1 MFVGLN
7 MKKNFYLL
15 ILSFFLFSCNEID
28 KNRFS
33 LVFDIKKVDS
43 ENNTSAI
50 KFVLS
55 NNSDNTIDSKNWSL
69 FWSQMYGDI
78 DNNSLPEGVTYESI
92 NGDYRRL
99 NFDGFQLKKNSSIEF
114 EFLMNGFWDRLVLG
128 PQGVFIRDDSRDITY
143 EVDTEIK
150 WKTAEGIEKLNLPNS
165 ITRYNDNKLTK
176 HLHGNMIGNIIP
188 TPKSIKKIR
197 GKFEVKDTFNIS
209 FNDNEF
215 ADVIDLFFNNL
226 TEYLDIKHNKNNGDH
241 DILLTKDESLKD
253 EEYKLDIIDEEIKIN
268 FADKSG
274 LSYALN
280 SLFQL
285 LVNAKLEGS
294 DFISNYQ
301 IHDIP
306 RFKYRGIHL
315 DISRNYYG
323 PKKIKQLL
331 DFMHYFKLNK
341 FHLNITD
348 DEGWRIEI
356 PGLPELTDIGSKRGY
371 TADERDHLNPA
382 YGSGSKTNMLYG
394 SGYLKRSEFIEIVK
408 YANERNIEIIPEIN
422 FPAHSRA
429 AVKAMESRYFKY
441 LELNDTLKAE
451 EYLLSD
457 LNDQSRYISAQ
468 GYNDNV
474 ISICKESSFKFFEK
488 VIDELYFMF
497 DDAGVKL
504 KNFHLGGD
512 ELPYG
517 AWIGSPICQEFV
529 NVNKTITFDNLVENA
544 FRRVIYLLNDRN
556 VDVSGWEDV
565 LLVHGKDGQNSIDIN
580 RNFDG
585 IKFTPYVWN
594 NYWGGGREDMV
605 YKFANLGYNV
615 IMSNSSAFYFDMT
628 DDLDP
633 ENYGLSWSGYV
644 NYKDA
649 WLTEPL
655 NVYAKT
661 YLESDFKKY
670 KNPNS
675 VTMDNKMKSNFLGVQ
690 GQLWT
695 ETVRNEEIF
704 DELMYPNLIVLAEKA
719 WSQQDQW
726 TKNLLSKNIDEIM
739 NKEWSYFVNTLGH
752 RILNHLSLL
761 YDGVDFDLPK
771 PGGFIKNDTLF
782 VNSVFPGMN
791 VRFSRDGSIPT
802 SEDELYLKEIKVL
815 PTESIVLRSFDQT
828 GRGGRHI
835 VVSK

>member
-1 MFVGLN
+1 

-33 LVFDIKKVDS
+33 LVFDIKKVDP
-43 ENNTSAI
+43 ENNKSVI
-50 KFVLS
+50 NFVLS
-55 NNSDNTIDSKNWSL
+55 NTSDNSIDSKKWSL

-114 EFLMNGFWDRLVLG
+114 EFLMNGFWDRLVLA

-143 EVDTEIK
+143 EVDTKIK

-165 ITRYNDNKLTK
+165 ISRYNDNKLTK

-215 ADVIDLFFNNL
+215 ADVIDLYFNNL

-241 DILLTKDESLKD
+241 DILLTKDESLND

-301 IHDIP
+301 IHDMP

-394 SGYLKRSEFIEIVK
+394 SGYLKRSEFIEIIK

-565 LLVHGKDGQNSIDIN
+565 LLVHGEDEQNSIDIN

-675 VTMDNKMKSNFLGVQ
+675 VTLDRKMKNNFLGIQ

-726 TKNLLSKNIDEIM
+726 TKNLSSQNIDEIM
-739 NKEWSYFVNTLGH
+739 TKEWSYFVNTLGH
-752 RILNHLSLL
+752 RILNHLSFL

-771 PGGFIKNDTLF
+771 PGGFIKNDILF

>member
-1 MFVGLN
+1 

-43 ENNTSAI
+43 ENNTSI
-50 KFVLS
+50 INFVLS
-55 NNSDNTIDSKNWSL
+55 NTSDNSIDSKNWSL

-99 NFDGFQLKKNSSIEF
+99 NFDGFQLKKNTSIEF

-165 ITRYNDNKLTK
+165 ISRYNDNKLTK

-197 GKFEVKDTFNIS
+197 GKFELKDTFNIS

-215 ADVIDLFFNNL
+215 ADVIDIYSNNL
-226 TEYLDIKHNKNNGDH
+226 DEFLNIKHNKNNGDH
-241 DILLTKDESLKD
+241 DILLIKDESLKD

-301 IHDIP
+301 IHDMP

-497 DDAGVKL
+497 DDAGIKL

-565 LLVHGKDGQNSIDIN
+565 LLVHGEDGQNSIDIN

-655 NVYAKT
+655 NVYSKT

-670 KNPNS
+670 KNLKS
-675 VTMDNKMKSNFLGVQ
+675 VALDKKMESNFLGIQ

-726 TKNLLSKNIDEIM
+726 TKNLSSKRIDEIM
-739 NKEWSYFVNTLGH
+739 TKEWSYFVNTLGH
-752 RILNHLSLL
+752 RTLNHLSLL
-761 YDGVDFDLPK
+761 FDGVDFDLPK

-835 VVSK
+835 VVSR

>member
-1 MFVGLN
+1 

-33 LVFDIKKVDS
+33 LVFDIKKVDT
-43 ENNTSAI
+43 ENNTSVI
-50 KFVLS
+50 NFVLS
-55 NNSDNTIDSKNWSL
+55 NTSDNSIESKYWSL

-165 ITRYNDNKLTK
+165 ISRYNDNKLTK

-215 ADVIDLFFNNL
+215 ADVIDLYFNNL
-226 TEYLDIKHNKNNGDH
+226 DEYLDIKNNKNNGDH
-241 DILLTKDESLKD
+241 DILLIKDESLKD

-301 IHDIP
+301 IHDMP

-371 TADERDHLNPA
+371 TSDERDHLNPA
-382 YGSGSKTNMLYG
+382 YGSGSKINMLYG

-565 LLVHGKDGQNSIDIN
+565 LLVHGEDGQNSIDIN

-675 VTMDNKMKSNFLGVQ
+675 VTMDNKMKSNFLGIQ

-704 DELMYPNLIVLAEKA
+704 DELMYPNLIILAEKA

-726 TKNLLSKNIDEIM
+726 TKNLLSQNIDEIM
-739 NKEWSYFVNTLGH
+739 TKEWSYFVNTLGH
-752 RILNHLSLL
+752 RILNHLSFL

>member
-1 MFVGLN
+1 

-33 LVFDIKKVDS
+33 LVFDIKKVDP
-43 ENNTSAI
+43 ENNKSVI
-50 KFVLS
+50 NFVLS
-55 NNSDNTIDSKNWSL
+55 NTSDNSIDSKNWSL

-165 ITRYNDNKLTK
+165 ISRYNDNKLTK

-215 ADVIDLFFNNL
+215 ADVIDLYSNNL
-226 TEYLDIKHNKNNGDH
+226 DEFLNIKHNKNNGDH
-241 DILLTKDESLKD
+241 DILLTKDESLND

-301 IHDIP
+301 IHDMP

-371 TADERDHLNPA
+371 TTDERDHLNPA
-382 YGSGSKTNMLYG
+382 YGSGSKINMLYG
-394 SGYLKRSEFIEIVK
+394 SGYLKRSEFIEIIK

-556 VDVSGWEDV
+556 IDVSGWEDV
-565 LLVHGKDGQNSIDIN
+565 LLVHGEDGQNSIDIN

-675 VTMDNKMKSNFLGVQ
+675 VTMDNKMKSNFLGIQ

-726 TKNLLSKNIDEIM
+726 TKNLSSQNIDEIM
-739 NKEWSYFVNTLGH
+739 TKEWSYFVNTLGH
-752 RILNHLSLL
+752 RILNHLSFL

-771 PGGFIKNDTLF
+771 PGGFIKNDTFL
-782 VNSVFPGMN
+782 
-791 VRFSRDGSIPT
+791 
-802 SEDELYLKEIKVL
+802 
-815 PTESIVLRSFDQT
+815 
-828 GRGGRHI
+828 
-835 VVSK
+835 

>member
-1 MFVGLN
+1 

-33 LVFDIKKVDS
+33 LVFDIKKVDP
-43 ENNTSAI
+43 ENNKSVI
-50 KFVLS
+50 NFVLS
-55 NNSDNTIDSKNWSL
+55 NTSDNSIDSKKWSL

-165 ITRYNDNKLTK
+165 ISRYNDNKLTK

-215 ADVIDLFFNNL
+215 ADVIELYSNNL
-226 TEYLDIKHNKNNGDH
+226 DEFLNIKHNKNNGDH
-241 DILLTKDESLKD
+241 DILLTKDESLND

-301 IHDIP
+301 IHDMP

-382 YGSGSKTNMLYG
+382 YGSGSKINMLYG
-394 SGYLKRSEFIEIVK
+394 SGYLKRSEFIEIIK

-529 NVNKTITFDNLVENA
+529 NVNKTITFNNLVENA
-544 FRRVIYLLNDRN
+544 FRRVIYILNDRN
-556 VDVSGWEDV
+556 IDVSGWEDV
-565 LLVHGKDGQNSIDIN
+565 LLVHGEDEQNSIDIN

-675 VTMDNKMKSNFLGVQ
+675 VTLDRKMKNNFLGIQ

-726 TKNLLSKNIDEIM
+726 TKNLSSQNIDEIM
-739 NKEWSYFVNTLGH
+739 TKEWSYFVNTLGH
-752 RILNHLSLL
+752 RILNHLSFL
-761 YDGVDFDLPK
+761 YDGVNFDLPK
-771 PGGFIKNDTLF
+771 PGGFIKNDILF
-782 VNSVFPGMN
+782 VNSVFPGMDI
-791 VRFSRDGSIPT
+791 RFSRDGSIPT

-815 PTESIVLRSFDQT
+815 PSESIVLRSFDQT

>member
-1 MFVGLN
+1 
-7 MKKNFYLL
+7 MKKKYYLF
-15 ILSFFLFSCNEID
+15 ILSFFLYSCNEIE
-28 KNRFS
+28 KNSFS
-33 LVFDIKKVDS
+33 LVFDIKKVDP
-43 ENNTSAI
+43 ENNTSVI
-50 KFVLS
+50 NFVLS
-55 NNSDNTIDSKNWSL
+55 NNSDNSIDSKKWSL

-197 GKFEVKDTFNIS
+197 GKFEVKDTFNVS

-215 ADVIDLFFNNL
+215 ADVIDLYLKNL
-226 TEYLDIKHNKNNGDH
+226 EEYLEIKHNKNNGDH

-294 DFISNYQ
+294 DFISNHQ
-301 IHDIP
+301 IHDMP

-441 LELNDTLKAE
+441 LELNDTHKAE

-474 ISICKESSFKFFEK
+474 ISICKESSFKFIEK

-504 KNFHLGGD
+504 QNFHLGGD

-529 NVNKTITFDNLVENA
+529 NVNNTITFNNLVENA
-544 FRRVIYLLNDRN
+544 FRRVIDLLNKRSVN
-556 VDVSGWEDV
+556 VSGWEDV

-605 YKFANLGYNV
+605 YKFANLGYDV

-655 NVYAKT
+655 NVYSKT

-670 KNPNS
+670 KNPKS
-675 VTMDNKMKSNFLGVQ
+675 VVLDKKMESNFLGIQ

-726 TKNLLSKNIDEIM
+726 TKNLSSQNIDEIM
-739 NKEWSYFVNTLGH
+739 TKEWSYFVNTLGH
-752 RILNHLSLL
+752 RTLNHLSLL
-761 YDGVDFDLPK
+761 FDGVDFDLPK
-771 PGGFIKNDTLF
+771 PGGLIKDDTLY
-782 VNSVFPGMN
+782 VNSVFPGME
-791 VRFSRDGSIPT
+791 VRFTRDGSIP
-802 SEDELYLKEIKVL
+802 SPDDELYIKELEVL
-815 PTESIVLRSFDQT
+815 SSESIVLRLFDQT

-835 VVSK
+835 IVTK

>member
-1 MFVGLN
+1 M
-7 MKKNFYLL
+7 
-15 ILSFFLFSCNEID
+15 D
-28 KNRFS
+28 
-33 LVFDIKKVDS
+33 
-43 ENNTSAI
+43 
-50 KFVLS
+50 
-55 NNSDNTIDSKNWSL
+55 
-69 FWSQMYGDI
+69 
-78 DNNSLPEGVTYESI
+78 
-92 NGDYRRL
+92 
-99 NFDGFQLKKNSSIEF
+99 
-114 EFLMNGFWDRLVLG
+114 
-128 PQGVFIRDDSRDITY
+128 
-143 EVDTEIK
+143 
-150 WKTAEGIEKLNLPNS
+150 
-165 ITRYNDNKLTK
+165 
-176 HLHGNMIGNIIP
+176 
-188 TPKSIKKIR
+188 
-197 GKFEVKDTFNIS
+197 
-209 FNDNEF
+209 
-215 ADVIDLFFNNL
+215 
-226 TEYLDIKHNKNNGDH
+226 EYLNIKHNKNNGDH
-241 DILLTKDESLKD
+241 DILLTKDESLND

-301 IHDIP
+301 IHDMP

-371 TADERDHLNPA
+371 TTDERDHLNPA

-394 SGYLKRSEFIEIVK
+394 SGYLKRSEFIEIIK

-529 NVNKTITFDNLVENA
+529 NVNKTITFNNLVENA

-556 VDVSGWEDV
+556 IDVSGWEDV
-565 LLVHGKDGQNSIDIN
+565 LLVHGEDEQNSIDIN

-675 VTMDNKMKSNFLGVQ
+675 VTLDRKMKNNFLGIQ

-726 TKNLLSKNIDEIM
+726 TKNLSSQNIDEIM
-739 NKEWSYFVNTLGH
+739 TKEWSYFVNTLGH
-752 RILNHLSLL
+752 RILNHLSFL
-761 YDGVDFDLPK
+761 YDGVNFDLPK
-771 PGGFIKNDTLF
+771 PGGFIKNDILF
-782 VNSVFPGMN
+782 VNSVFPGMDI
-791 VRFSRDGSIPT
+791 RFSRDGSIPT

-815 PTESIVLRSFDQT
+815 PSESIVLRSFDQT

>member
-1 MFVGLN
+1 

-43 ENNTSAI
+43 ENNTSVI
-50 KFVLS
+50 NFVLS
-55 NNSDNTIDSKNWSL
+55 NTSDNSIDSKNWSL

-165 ITRYNDNKLTK
+165 ISRYNDNKLTK

-215 ADVIDLFFNNL
+215 ADVIDLYFNNL

-301 IHDIP
+301 IHDMP

-371 TADERDHLNPA
+371 TSDERDHLNPA

-565 LLVHGKDGQNSIDIN
+565 LLVHGEDGQNSIDIN

-675 VTMDNKMKSNFLGVQ
+675 VTMDNKMKSNFLGIQ

-726 TKNLLSKNIDEIM
+726 TKNLLSQNIDEIM
-739 NKEWSYFVNTLGH
+739 TKEWSYFVNTLGH
-752 RILNHLSLL
+752 RILNHLSFL

>member
-1 MFVGLN
+1 

-43 ENNTSAI
+43 ENNTSI
-50 KFVLS
+50 INFVLS
-55 NNSDNTIDSKNWSL
+55 NTSDNSIDSKNWSL

-165 ITRYNDNKLTK
+165 ISRYNDNKLTK

-215 ADVIDLFFNNL
+215 ADVIDIYSNNL
-226 TEYLDIKHNKNNGDH
+226 DEFLNIKHNKNNGDH
-241 DILLTKDESLKD
+241 DILLIKDESLKD

-301 IHDIP
+301 IHDMP

-371 TADERDHLNPA
+371 TSDETDHLNPA
-382 YGSGSKTNMLYG
+382 YGSGSKINMLYG

-488 VIDELYFMF
+488 VIDELYFIF

-529 NVNKTITFDNLVENA
+529 NVNKTVTFDNLVENA

-565 LLVHGKDGQNSIDIN
+565 LLVHGEDGQNSIDIN

-675 VTMDNKMKSNFLGVQ
+675 VTMDNKMKSNFLGIQ

-726 TKNLLSKNIDEIM
+726 TKNLLSQNIDEIM
-739 NKEWSYFVNTLGH
+739 TKEWSYFVNTLGH
-752 RILNHLSLL
+752 RILNHLSFL

-802 SEDELYLKEIKVL
+802 SEDELYLKEVKVL

>member
-1 MFVGLN
+1 MR
-7 MKKNFYLL
+7 Y
-15 ILSFFLFSCNEID
+15 FFLFLIIICGFSCNEID
-28 KNRFS
+28 KNNIS
-33 LVFDIKKVDS
+33 LIFDIKKVDT
-43 ENNTSAI
+43 ENNTSLVNFI
-50 KFVLS
+50 LS
-55 NNSDNTIDSKNWSL
+55 NNSNNSIDSKNWSMY
-69 FWSQMYGDI
+69 WSQMYGDI
-78 DNNSLPEGVTYESI
+78 DNNSLPEGVTFKSI
-92 NGDYRRL
+92 NGDYRKL
-99 NFDGFQLKKNSSIEF
+99 NFEGFQLKKNSSIEF

-128 PQGVFIRDDSRDITY
+128 PQGIFIRDDLRDITY
-143 EVDTEIK
+143 DVNTEII
-150 WKTAEGIEKLNLPNS
+150 WKNAEGIEKLNIPNS
-165 ITRYNDNKLTK
+165 ISRYNNNKLTK
-176 HLHGNMIGNIIP
+176 HLHRNMIGNIIP
-188 TPKSIKKIR
+188 TPKSIKKIS
-197 GKFEVKDTFNIS
+197 GKFELKDTFNIS

-215 ADVIDLFFNNL
+215 IDVIDL
-226 TEYLDIKHNKNNGDH
+226 YLKNSNEFLGIKHNKNNEDY
-241 DILLTKDESLKD
+241 DILLIKDESLNN
-253 EEYKLDIIDEEIKIN
+253 EEYKLNIIDEEIKIN

-301 IHDIP
+301 IHDMP

-382 YGSGSKTNMLYG
+382 YGSGSKTNILYG

-408 YANERNIEIIPEIN
+408 YANDRNIEIIPEIN

-457 LNDQSRYISAQ
+457 LNDKSRYISAQ

-474 ISICKESSFKFFEK
+474 ISICKESSFKFIEK

-529 NVNKTITFDNLVENA
+529 NINKTITFNNLVENA
-544 FRRVIYLLNDRN
+544 FRRVIYLLNDKN

-565 LLVHGKDGQNSIDIN
+565 LLVHGEDGQNSIDIN

-585 IKFTPYVWN
+585 IKFKPYVWN

-655 NVYAKT
+655 NVYSKT
-661 YLESDFKKY
+661 YLDSDFKKY

-675 VTMDNKMKSNFLGVQ
+675 VTLDMKMKSNFLGIQ

-695 ETVRNEEIF
+695 ETVRNEKIF

-726 TKNLLSKNIDEIM
+726 TKNLSSQNIDEIM
-739 NKEWSYFVNTLGH
+739 TKEWSYFVNTLGY
-752 RILNHLSLL
+752 RTLNHLSLL
-761 YDGVDFDLPK
+761 FDGVDFDLPK
-771 PGGFIKNDTLF
+771 PGGIIENDTLF
-782 VNSVFPGMN
+782 VNSVFPSIE
-791 VRFSRDGSIPT
+791 VRFTRDGSIPST
-802 SEDELYLKEIKVL
+802 EDELYIKEIKVFSS
-815 PTESIVLRSFDQT
+815 ESIVLRSFDQT

-835 VVSK
+835 LVTK

>member
-1 MFVGLN
+1 

-33 LVFDIKKVDS
+33 LVFDIKKVDP
-43 ENNTSAI
+43 ENNTSI
-50 KFVLS
+50 INFVLS
-55 NNSDNTIDSKNWSL
+55 NTSDNSIDSKNWSL

-165 ITRYNDNKLTK
+165 ISRYNDNKLTK

-215 ADVIDLFFNNL
+215 ADVIDLYFNNL
-226 TEYLDIKHNKNNGDH
+226 TEFLNIKHNKNNGDH
-241 DILLTKDESLKD
+241 DILLIKDESLKD

-301 IHDIP
+301 IHDMP

-565 LLVHGKDGQNSIDIN
+565 LLVHGEDGQNSIDIN

-675 VTMDNKMKSNFLGVQ
+675 VTMDNKMKSNFLGIQ

-726 TKNLLSKNIDEIM
+726 TKNLLSQNIDEIM
-739 NKEWSYFVNTLGH
+739 TKEWSYFVNTLGH
-752 RILNHLSLL
+752 RILNHLSFL

>member
-1 MFVGLN
+1 

-28 KNRFS
+28 KNTFS
-33 LVFDIKKVDS
+33 LVFDIKKVDP
-43 ENNTSAI
+43 ENNTSVI
-50 KFVLS
+50 NFVLS
-55 NNSDNTIDSKNWSL
+55 NTSDNSIDSKNWSL

-99 NFDGFQLKKNSSIEF
+99 NFNGFQLKKNSSIEF

-165 ITRYNDNKLTK
+165 ISRYNDNKLTK

-197 GKFEVKDTFNIS
+197 GKFELKDTFNIS

-215 ADVIDLFFNNL
+215 ADVIDLYLKNL
-226 TEYLDIKHNKNNGDH
+226 EEYLDIKHNKNNGDH
-241 DILLTKDESLKD
+241 DILLIKDESLKD

-301 IHDIP
+301 IHDMP

-497 DDAGVKL
+497 DDAGIKL

-529 NVNKTITFDNLVENA
+529 NVNKTITFDNIVENA

-565 LLVHGKDGQNSIDIN
+565 LLVHGEDGQNSIDIN

-675 VTMDNKMKSNFLGVQ
+675 VTMDNKMKSNFLGIQ

-726 TKNLLSKNIDEIM
+726 TKNLLSKRIDEIM
-739 NKEWSYFVNTLGH
+739 TKEWSYFVNTLGH

-815 PTESIVLRSFDQT
+815 SSESIVLRSFDQT

>member
-1 MFVGLN
+1 
-7 MKKNFYLL
+7 MKKNYYVI
-15 ILSFFLFSCNEID
+15 ILSFFLFSCNEIE
-28 KNRFS
+28 KNSFS
-33 LVFDIKKVDS
+33 LVFDIKKVDP
-43 ENNTSAI
+43 EKNTSVI
-50 KFVLS
+50 NFVLS
-55 NNSDNTIDSKNWSL
+55 NSSDNSIDSKNWSL

-78 DNNSLPEGVTYESI
+78 DNNSLPEGVTFESI
-92 NGDYRRL
+92 NGDYKKL
-99 NFDGFQLKKNSSIEF
+99 NFEGFQLKKNSSIEF

-128 PQGVFIRDDSRDITY
+128 PQGVFIRDDSRDINY
-143 EVDTEIK
+143 DVDTEIK
-150 WKTAEGIEKLNLPNS
+150 WKTAEGIEKLSLPNS
-165 ITRYNDNKLTK
+165 ISRYNNNKLIK
-176 HLHGNMIGNIIP
+176 HLQRNMIGNIIP
-188 TPKSIKKIR
+188 TPKSIKKIS
-197 GKFEVKDTFNIS
+197 GKFELKDIFNIS

-215 ADVIDLFFNNL
+215 IDVIDLYLKNSMEF
-226 TEYLDIKHNKNNGDH
+226 LDIKYNKNNGDY
-241 DILLTKDESLKD
+241 DILLTKDESLND
-253 EEYKLDIIDEEIKIN
+253 EEYMLNIIDDEIKIN

-285 LVNAKLEGS
+285 LVNAKIEGS
-294 DFISNYQ
+294 EFISNYQ
-301 IHDIP
+301 IHDMP

-323 PKKIKQLL
+323 SKKIKQLL

-382 YGSGSKTNMLYG
+382 YGSGSKTNMSYG
-394 SGYLKRSEFIEIVK
+394 SGYLKRNDFIEIVK

-488 VIDELYFMF
+488 VIDELSFMF

-517 AWIGSPICQEFV
+517 AWVGSPICQEFV
-529 NVNKTITFDNLVENA
+529 NVNNTITFNNLVENA
-544 FRRVIYLLNDRN
+544 FRRVIDLLNDRDVN
-556 VDVSGWEDV
+556 VSGWEDV
-565 LLVHGKDGQNSIDIN
+565 LLVHGEDEQNSIDIN

-585 IKFTPYVWN
+585 IKFIPYVWN

-633 ENYGLSWSGYV
+633 ENYGLNWSGYV

-655 NVYAKT
+655 NVYSKT

-670 KNPNS
+670 RNPNS
-675 VTMDNKMKSNFLGVQ
+675 VILDKKMESNFLGIQ

-695 ETVRNEEIF
+695 ETVRNEETF

-726 TKNLLSKNIDEIM
+726 TKNLSSQSIDEIM
-739 NKEWSYFVNTLGH
+739 RKEWSYFVNTLGY
-752 RILNHLSLL
+752 RTLNHLSLL
-761 YDGVDFDLPK
+761 YDGVSFDLPK
-771 PGGFIKNDTLF
+771 PGGIIKNDTLF
-782 VNSVFPGMN
+782 VNSVFPGMD
-791 VRFSRDGSIPT
+791 VRFTRNGSIP
-802 SEDELYLKEIKVL
+802 SPDDQLYLKEIKVFSS
-815 PTESIVLRSFDQT
+815 ESIVLRSFDQT

-835 VVSK
+835 VVSR

>member
-1 MFVGLN
+1 
-7 MKKNFYLL
+7 MKKKYYLF
-15 ILSFFLFSCNEID
+15 ILSFFLYSCNEIE
-28 KNRFS
+28 KNSFS
-33 LVFDIKKVDS
+33 LVFDIKKVDP
-43 ENNTSAI
+43 ENNTSVI
-50 KFVLS
+50 NFVLS
-55 NNSDNTIDSKNWSL
+55 NNSDNSIDSKKWSL

-165 ITRYNDNKLTK
+165 ISRYNDNKLTK

-197 GKFEVKDTFNIS
+197 GKFEVKDTFNVS

-215 ADVIDLFFNNL
+215 ADVIDLYLKNL
-226 TEYLDIKHNKNNGDH
+226 EEYLEIKHNKNNGDH

-294 DFISNYQ
+294 DFISNHQ
-301 IHDIP
+301 IHDMP

-441 LELNDTLKAE
+441 LELNDTHKAE

-474 ISICKESSFKFFEK
+474 ISICKESSFKFIEK

-504 KNFHLGGD
+504 QNFHLGGD

-529 NVNKTITFDNLVENA
+529 NVNNTITFNNLVENA
-544 FRRVIYLLNDRN
+544 FRRVIDLLNKRSVN
-556 VDVSGWEDV
+556 VSGWEDV

-605 YKFANLGYNV
+605 YKFANLGYDV

-655 NVYAKT
+655 NVYSKT

-670 KNPNS
+670 KNPKS
-675 VTMDNKMKSNFLGVQ
+675 VALDKKMESNFHGIQ

-726 TKNLLSKNIDEIM
+726 TKNLSSQNIDEIM
-739 NKEWSYFVNTLGH
+739 TKEWSYFVNTLGH
-752 RILNHLSLL
+752 RTLYHLSLL
-761 YDGVDFDLPK
+761 FGGVDFDLPK
-771 PGGFIKNDTLF
+771 PGGIIKNDTLF
-782 VNSVFPGMN
+782 VNSVFPGME
-791 VRFSRDGSIPT
+791 VRFTRDGSIP
-802 SEDELYLKEIKVL
+802 SPDDELYIKELEVL
-815 PTESIVLRSFDQT
+815 SSESIVLRLFDQT

-835 VVSK
+835 IVTK

>member
-1 MFVGLN
+1 

-33 LVFDIKKVDS
+33 LVFDIKKVDP
-43 ENNTSAI
+43 ENNTSVI
-50 KFVLS
+50 NFVLS
-55 NNSDNTIDSKNWSL
+55 NTSDNSIDSKNWSL

-165 ITRYNDNKLTK
+165 ISRYNDNKLTK

-215 ADVIDLFFNNL
+215 ADVIDLYLNNL
-226 TEYLDIKHNKNNGDH
+226 DEFLDIKHNKNNGDH

-301 IHDIP
+301 IHDMP

-565 LLVHGKDGQNSIDIN
+565 LLVHGEDGQNSIDIN

-675 VTMDNKMKSNFLGVQ
+675 VTMDKKMKSNFLGIQ

-726 TKNLLSKNIDEIM
+726 TKNLLSQNIDEIM
-739 NKEWSYFVNTLGH
+739 TKEWSYFVNTLGH
-752 RILNHLSLL
+752 RILNHLSFL

-771 PGGFIKNDTLF
+771 PGGIIKNDTLF
-782 VNSVFPGMN
+782 VNSVFPGM
-791 VRFSRDGSIPT
+791 
-802 SEDELYLKEIKVL
+802 EC
-815 PTESIVLRSFDQT
+815 
-828 GRGGRHI
+828 
-835 VVSK
+835 

>member
-1 MFVGLN
+1 
-7 MKKNFYLL
+7 MKKIFYLF

-33 LVFDIKKVDS
+33 LVFDIKKVDP
-43 ENNTSAI
+43 ENNTSI
-50 KFVLS
+50 INFVLS
-55 NNSDNTIDSKNWSL
+55 NTSDNSIDSKKWSL

-128 PQGVFIRDDSRDITY
+128 PQGVFIRDDSKDTSY
-143 EVDTEIK
+143 DVETEIK
-150 WKTAEGIEKLNLPNS
+150 WRSAEGIEKLNLPNS
-165 ITRYNDNKLTK
+165 ISRYNDNKLTK

-215 ADVIDLFFNNL
+215 TDVIDLYINNL
-226 TEYLDIKHNKNNGDH
+226 SQFLDIKHNKNNGDH
-241 DILLTKDESLKD
+241 DILLSKDESLKD

-301 IHDIP
+301 IHDMP

-497 DDAGVKL
+497 DDAGIKL

-565 LLVHGKDGQNSIDIN
+565 LLVHGEDGQNSIDIN

-675 VTMDNKMKSNFLGVQ
+675 VTMDNKMKSNFLGIQ

-726 TKNLLSKNIDEIM
+726 TKNLSSQNIDEIM
-739 NKEWSYFVNTLGH
+739 TKEWSYFVNTLGH

-761 YDGVDFDLPK
+761 FGGVDFDLPK
-771 PGGFIKNDTLF
+771 PGGIIKNDTLF
-782 VNSVFPGMN
+782 VNSIFPGME
-791 VRFSRDGSIPT
+791 VRYTRDGSIP
-802 SEDELYLKEIKVL
+802 SPEDELYIKEIKVL
-815 PTESIVLRSFDQT
+815 TSESIVLRSFDQT

-835 VVSK
+835 VVTK

>member
-1 MFVGLN
+1 MR
-7 MKKNFYLL
+7 Y
-15 ILSFFLFSCNEID
+15 FFLFLIIICGFSCNEID
-28 KNRFS
+28 KNNIS
-33 LVFDIKKVDS
+33 LIFDIKKVDI
-43 ENNTSAI
+43 ENNTSLVNFI
-50 KFVLS
+50 LS
-55 NNSDNTIDSKNWSL
+55 NNSNNSIDSKNWSMY
-69 FWSQMYGDI
+69 WSQMYGDI
-78 DNNSLPEGVTYESI
+78 DNNSLPEGVTFKSI
-92 NGDYRRL
+92 NGDYRKL
-99 NFDGFQLKKNSSIEF
+99 NFEGFQLKKNSSIEF

-128 PQGVFIRDDSRDITY
+128 PQGIFIRDDLRDITY
-143 EVDTEIK
+143 DVNTEII
-150 WKTAEGIEKLNLPNS
+150 WRNTEGIEKLNIPNS
-165 ITRYNDNKLTK
+165 ISRYNNNKLTK
-176 HLHGNMIGNIIP
+176 HLHRNMIGNIIP
-188 TPKSIKKIR
+188 TPKSIKKIS
-197 GKFEVKDTFNIS
+197 GKFELKDKFNIS
-209 FNDNEF
+209 FNNNEF
-215 ADVIDLFFNNL
+215 IDVIDLYSKNSNEFL
-226 TEYLDIKHNKNNGDH
+226 GIKHNKNNEDY
-241 DILLTKDESLKD
+241 DILLIKDESLNN
-253 EEYKLDIIDEEIKIN
+253 EEYKLNIIDEEIKIN
-268 FADKSG
+268 FADKYG

-301 IHDIP
+301 IHDMP

-382 YGSGSKTNMLYG
+382 YGSGSKTNILYG
-394 SGYLKRSEFIEIVK
+394 SGYLKRSEFIDIVK
-408 YANERNIEIIPEIN
+408 YAKDRNIEIIPEIN

-457 LNDQSRYISAQ
+457 LDDKSRYISAQ

-474 ISICKESSFKFFEK
+474 ISICKESSFKFIEK

-529 NVNKTITFDNLVENA
+529 NINKTITFNNLVENA
-544 FRRVIYLLNDRN
+544 FRRVIYLLNDKN

-565 LLVHGKDGQNSIDIN
+565 LLVHGEDGQNSIDIN

-649 WLTEPL
+649 WVTEPL
-655 NVYAKT
+655 NVYSKT

-675 VTMDNKMKSNFLGVQ
+675 VTLDMKMKSNFLGIQ

-695 ETVRNEEIF
+695 ETVRNEKIF
-704 DELMYPNLIVLAEKA
+704 DELMYPNLVVLAEKA

-726 TKNLLSKNIDEIM
+726 TKNLSSQNINEIM
-739 NKEWSYFVNTLGH
+739 TKEWSYFVTTLGH
-752 RILNHLSLL
+752 R
-761 YDGVDFDLPK
+761 
-771 PGGFIKNDTLF
+771 T
-782 VNSVFPGMN
+782 
-791 VRFSRDGSIPT
+791 
-802 SEDELYLKEIKVL
+802 
-815 PTESIVLRSFDQT
+815 
-828 GRGGRHI
+828 
-835 VVSK
+835 

>member
-1 MFVGLN
+1 
-7 MKKNFYLL
+7 MKKNYYVI
-15 ILSFFLFSCNEID
+15 ILSFFLFSCNEIE
-28 KNRFS
+28 KNSFS
-33 LVFDIKKVDS
+33 LVFDIKKVDP
-43 ENNTSAI
+43 ENNTSVI
-50 KFVLS
+50 NFVLS
-55 NNSDNTIDSKNWSL
+55 NSSDNSIDSKNWSL

-78 DNNSLPEGVTYESI
+78 DNNSLPEGVTFESI
-92 NGDYRRL
+92 NGDYKKL
-99 NFDGFQLKKNSSIEF
+99 NFEGFQLKKNSSIEF

-128 PQGVFIRDDSRDITY
+128 PQGVFIRDDSRDINY
-143 EVDTEIK
+143 DVDTEIK
-150 WKTAEGIEKLNLPNS
+150 WKTAEGIEKLSLPNS
-165 ITRYNDNKLTK
+165 ISRYNNNKLIK
-176 HLHGNMIGNIIP
+176 HLKRNMIGNIIP
-188 TPKSIKKIR
+188 TPKSIKKIT
-197 GKFEVKDTFNIS
+197 GKFELKDIFNIS

-215 ADVIDLFFNNL
+215 IDVIDLYLKNS
-226 TEYLDIKHNKNNGDH
+226 TEFLDIKHNKNNGDY
-241 DILLTKDESLKD
+241 DILLTKDESLND
-253 EEYKLDIIDEEIKIN
+253 EEYMLNIIDDEIKIN

-285 LVNAKLEGS
+285 LVNAKIEGS
-294 DFISNYQ
+294 EFISNYQ
-301 IHDIP
+301 IHDMP

-323 PKKIKQLL
+323 SKKIKQLL

-356 PGLPELTDIGSKRGY
+356 LGLPELTDIGSKRGY

-382 YGSGSKTNMLYG
+382 YGSGSKTNMSYG
-394 SGYLKRSEFIEIVK
+394 SGYLKRNDFIEIVK

-488 VIDELYFMF
+488 VIDELSFMF

-517 AWIGSPICQEFV
+517 AWVGSPICQEFV
-529 NVNKTITFDNLVENA
+529 NVNNTITFNNLVENA
-544 FRRVIYLLNDRN
+544 FRRVIDLLNDRDVN
-556 VDVSGWEDV
+556 VSGWEDV
-565 LLVHGKDGQNSIDIN
+565 LLVHGEDEQNSIDIN

-585 IKFTPYVWN
+585 IKFIPYVWN

-633 ENYGLSWSGYV
+633 ENYGLNWSGYV

-655 NVYAKT
+655 NVYSKT

-670 KNPNS
+670 RNPNS
-675 VTMDNKMKSNFLGVQ
+675 VILDKKMESNFLGIQ

-695 ETVRNEEIF
+695 ETVRNEETF

-726 TKNLLSKNIDEIM
+726 TKNLSSQSIDEIM
-739 NKEWSYFVNTLGH
+739 RKEWSYFVNTLGY
-752 RILNHLSLL
+752 RTLNHLSLL
-761 YDGVDFDLPK
+761 YDGVSFDLPK
-771 PGGFIKNDTLF
+771 PGGIIKNDTLF
-782 VNSVFPGMN
+782 VNFVFPGMD
-791 VRFSRDGSIPT
+791 VRFTRNGSIP
-802 SEDELYLKEIKVL
+802 SPDDQLYLKEIKVL
-815 PTESIVLRSFDQT
+815 SSESIVLRSFDQT

-835 VVSK
+835 VVSR

>member
-1 MFVGLN
+1 

-33 LVFDIKKVDS
+33 LVFDIKKVDP
-43 ENNTSAI
+43 ENNTSVI
-50 KFVLS
+50 NFVLS
-55 NNSDNTIDSKNWSL
+55 NTSDNSIDSKNWSL

-165 ITRYNDNKLTK
+165 ISRYNDNKLTK

-215 ADVIDLFFNNL
+215 ADVIDLYSNNL
-226 TEYLDIKHNKNNGDH
+226 DEFLNIKHNKNNGDH
-241 DILLTKDESLKD
+241 DILLTKDESLND

-301 IHDIP
+301 IHDMP

-371 TADERDHLNPA
+371 TSDERDHLNPA
-382 YGSGSKTNMLYG
+382 YGSGSKINMLYG
-394 SGYLKRSEFIEIVK
+394 SGYLKRSEFIEIIK

-556 VDVSGWEDV
+556 IDVSGWEDV
-565 LLVHGKDGQNSIDIN
+565 LLVHGEDEQNSIDIN

-675 VTMDNKMKSNFLGVQ
+675 VTMDNKMKSNFLGIQ

-726 TKNLLSKNIDEIM
+726 TKNLSSQNIDEIM
-739 NKEWSYFVNTLGH
+739 TKEWSYFVNTLGH
-752 RILNHLSLL
+752 RILNHLSFL

-782 VNSVFPGMN
+782 VNSVFPGMD

-815 PTESIVLRSFDQT
+815 PSESIVLRSFDQT

>member
-1 MFVGLN
+1 

-28 KNRFS
+28 KNTFS
-33 LVFDIKKVDS
+33 LVFDIKKVDP
-43 ENNTSAI
+43 ENNTSVI
-50 KFVLS
+50 NFVLS
-55 NNSDNTIDSKNWSL
+55 NTSDNSIDSKNWSL

-165 ITRYNDNKLTK
+165 ISRYNDNKLTK

-197 GKFEVKDTFNIS
+197 GKFELKDTFNIS

-215 ADVIDLFFNNL
+215 ADVIDIYSNNL
-226 TEYLDIKHNKNNGDH
+226 DEFLNIKHNKNNGDH
-241 DILLTKDESLKD
+241 DILLIKDESLKD

-301 IHDIP
+301 IHDMP

-497 DDAGVKL
+497 DDAGIKL

-529 NVNKTITFDNLVENA
+529 NVNKTVTFDNIVENA

-556 VDVSGWEDV
+556 VNVSGWEDV
-565 LLVHGKDGQNSIDIN
+565 LLVHGEDGQNSIDIN

-675 VTMDNKMKSNFLGVQ
+675 VTMDNKMKSNFLGIQ

-719 WSQQDQW
+719 WSQKDQW
-726 TKNLLSKNIDEIM
+726 TKNLLSQNIDEIM
-739 NKEWSYFVNTLGH
+739 TKEWSYFVNTLGH
-752 RILNHLSLL
+752 RTLNHLSLL

-802 SEDELYLKEIKVL
+802 SEDELYLKEVKVL

>member
-1 MFVGLN
+1 

-43 ENNTSAI
+43 ENNTSI
-50 KFVLS
+50 INFVLS
-55 NNSDNTIDSKNWSL
+55 NTSDNSIDSKNWSL

-165 ITRYNDNKLTK
+165 ISRYNDNKLTK

-215 ADVIDLFFNNL
+215 ADVIDLYSNNL
-226 TEYLDIKHNKNNGDH
+226 DEFLNIKHNKNNGDH
-241 DILLTKDESLKD
+241 DILLIKDESLKD
-253 EEYKLDIIDEEIKIN
+253 EEYKLDIIDEEIKII

-301 IHDIP
+301 IHDMP

-371 TADERDHLNPA
+371 TSDERDHLNPA
-382 YGSGSKTNMLYG
+382 YGSGSKINMLYG

-529 NVNKTITFDNLVENA
+529 NVNKTVTFDNIVENA

-565 LLVHGKDGQNSIDIN
+565 LLVHGEDGQNSIDIN

-675 VTMDNKMKSNFLGVQ
+675 VTMDNKMKSNFLGIQ

-719 WSQQDQW
+719 WSQKDQW
-726 TKNLLSKNIDEIM
+726 TKNLLSQNIDEIM
-739 NKEWSYFVNTLGH
+739 TKEWSYFVNTLGH
-752 RILNHLSLL
+752 RILNHLSFL

>member
-1 MFVGLN
+1 
-7 MKKNFYLL
+7 MKKIFYLL

-33 LVFDIKKVDS
+33 LVFDIKKVDP
-43 ENNTSAI
+43 ENNTSVI
-50 KFVLS
+50 NFVLS
-55 NNSDNTIDSKNWSL
+55 NTSDKSIDSKNWSL

-92 NGDYRRL
+92 NGDYKRL
-99 NFDGFQLKKNSSIEF
+99 NFDDFQLKKNSSIEF

-165 ITRYNDNKLTK
+165 ISRYNDNKLTK

-215 ADVIDLFFNNL
+215 ADVIDLYSNNL
-226 TEYLDIKHNKNNGDH
+226 DEFLNIKHNKNNGDH
-241 DILLTKDESLKD
+241 DILLIKDESLKD

-268 FADKSG
+268 FSDKSG

-301 IHDIP
+301 IHDMP

-371 TADERDHLNPA
+371 TSDERDHLNPA
-382 YGSGSKTNMLYG
+382 YGSGSKINMLYG
-394 SGYLKRSEFIEIVK
+394 SGYLKRSEFIEIVR

-529 NVNKTITFDNLVENA
+529 NVNKTVTFDNLVENA

-565 LLVHGKDGQNSIDIN
+565 LLVHGEDGQNSIDIN

-719 WSQQDQW
+719 WSQKDQW
-726 TKNLLSKNIDEIM
+726 TKNLLSQNIDEIM
-739 NKEWSYFVNTLGH
+739 TKEWSYFVNTLGH
-752 RILNHLSLL
+752 RILNHLSFL

-771 PGGFIKNDTLF
+771 PGGIIKNDTLF
-782 VNSVFPGMN
+782 LNSVFPGMN

-802 SEDELYLKEIKVL
+802 SDDELYLKEIKVL
-815 PTESIVLRSFDQT
+815 HTESIVLRSFDQT

>member
-1 MFVGLN
+1 

-33 LVFDIKKVDS
+33 LVFDIKKVDP
-43 ENNTSAI
+43 ENNKSVI
-50 KFVLS
+50 NFVLS
-55 NNSDNTIDSKNWSL
+55 NTSDNSIDSKNWSL

-165 ITRYNDNKLTK
+165 ISRYNDNKLTK

-215 ADVIDLFFNNL
+215 ADVIDLYSNNL
-226 TEYLDIKHNKNNGDH
+226 DEFLNIKHNKNNGDH
-241 DILLTKDESLKD
+241 DILLTKDESLND

-301 IHDIP
+301 IHDMP

-504 KNFHLGGD
+504 KKFHLGGD

-565 LLVHGKDGQNSIDIN
+565 LLVHGEDGQNSIDIN

-675 VTMDNKMKSNFLGVQ
+675 VTMDNKMKSNFLGIQ

-726 TKNLLSKNIDEIM
+726 TKNLLSQNIDEIM
-739 NKEWSYFVNTLGH
+739 TKEWSYFVNTLGH
-752 RILNHLSLL
+752 RILNHLSFL

-782 VNSVFPGMN
+782 VNSVFPGMD

-815 PTESIVLRSFDQT
+815 SSESIVLRSFDQT

>member
-1 MFVGLN
+1 

-43 ENNTSAI
+43 ENNTSI
-50 KFVLS
+50 INFVLS
-55 NNSDNTIDSKNWSL
+55 NTSDNSIDSKKWSL

-92 NGDYRRL
+92 NGDYRKL

-165 ITRYNDNKLTK
+165 ISRYNDNKLTN

-188 TPKSIKKIR
+188 TPKSIKKIK

-215 ADVIDLFFNNL
+215 ADVIDLYFNNL
-226 TEYLDIKHNKNNGDH
+226 SEYLDIKHNKNNGDH

-301 IHDIP
+301 IHDMP

-565 LLVHGKDGQNSIDIN
+565 LLVHGEDGQNSIDIN

-655 NVYAKT
+655 NVYSKT

-670 KNPNS
+670 KNPKS
-675 VTMDNKMKSNFLGVQ
+675 VALDNKMKSNFLGIQ

-726 TKNLLSKNIDEIM
+726 TKNLLSRNINEIM
-739 NKEWSYFVNTLGH
+739 TKEWSYFVNTLGH
-752 RILNHLSLL
+752 RILNHLSFL

-782 VNSVFPGMN
+782 VNSVFPGMDI
-791 VRFSRDGSIPT
+791 RFSRDGSIPT
-802 SEDELYLKEIKVL
+802 LEDELYLKEIKVL
-815 PTESIVLRSFDQT
+815 PSESIVLRSFDQT

>member
-1 MFVGLN
+1 MR
-7 MKKNFYLL
+7 YLL
-15 ILSFFLFSCNEID
+15 IFSFFLFSCSETD
-28 KNRFS
+28 KNSFS
-33 LVFDIKKVDS
+33 LVFDIKKVDT
-43 ENNTSAI
+43 ENNTSVI
-50 KFVLS
+50 NFVLS
-55 NNSDNTIDSKNWSL
+55 NNSNYSIHSKNWSI

-78 DNNSLPEGVTYESI
+78 DNNSLPEGVTFESI
-92 NGDYRRL
+92 NGDYRKL
-99 NFDGFQLKKNSSIEF
+99 NFEDFQLKKNSSIEF
-114 EFLMNGFWDRLVLG
+114 EFLMNGFWERLVLG
-128 PQGVFIRDDSRDITY
+128 PQGVFIRDDLTDTTY
-143 EVDTEIK
+143 DVDTEIK
-150 WKTAEGIEKLNLPNS
+150 WRAAEGIEKLNLPNS
-165 ITRYNDNKLTK
+165 KSRYNDNKLTK
-176 HLHGNMIGNIIP
+176 HLHRNMIGDIIP
-188 TPKSIKKIR
+188 TPKSIKKIS
-197 GKFEVKDTFNIS
+197 GKYDLKDTFNIS
-209 FNDNEF
+209 FNDDEFTDVINLYLKNSNEF
-215 ADVIDLFFNNL
+215 LGV
-226 TEYLDIKHNKNNGDH
+226 KHNINVEDY
-241 DILLTKDESLKD
+241 DILLTKNESFSD
-253 EEYKLDIIDEEIKIN
+253 EEYTLNIIDEEIKIN

-285 LVNAKLEGS
+285 LINAKIEKS
-294 DFISNYQ
+294 NFISNYE
-301 IHDIP
+301 IHDVP

-323 PKKIKQLL
+323 PQKIKQLL

-356 PGLPELTDIGSKRGY
+356 PGLPELTDVGSKRGY
-371 TADERDHLNPA
+371 TSDERDHLNPA
-382 YGSGSKTNMLYG
+382 YGSGSKTNMLFG
-394 SGYLKRSEFIEIVK
+394 SGFLKRTEFIEIVK
-408 YANERNIEIIPEIN
+408 YANDRNIEIIPEIN

-441 LELNDTLKAE
+441 LELNDANKAE

-457 LNDQSRYISAQ
+457 LNDQSRYTSAQ

-474 ISICKESSFKFFEK
+474 ISICKESSFRFFKK
-488 VIDELYFMF
+488 VIDELHFMF
-497 DDAGVKL
+497 EDAGVKL

-529 NVNKTITFDNLVENA
+529 NDNNTITFNNLVENA
-544 FRRVIYLLNDRN
+544 FRRVIELLNNKDIN
-556 VDVSGWEDV
+556 VSGWEDV
-565 LLVHGKDGQNSIDIN
+565 LLVHGEDEQNSIDIN

-585 IKFTPYVWN
+585 INFTPYVWN

-655 NVYAKT
+655 NVYSKT
-661 YLESDFKKY
+661 YLESDFKRF
-670 KNPNS
+670 KNPKS
-675 VTMDNKMKSNFLGVQ
+675 VSLKKKMESNFLGIQ

-695 ETVRNEEIF
+695 ETVRNEKVF

-726 TKNLLSKNIDEIM
+726 TKNLSIQNIDEM
-739 NKEWSYFVNTLGH
+739 MSKEWSYFANTLGH
-752 RILNHLSLL
+752 KTLNHLSLL
-761 YDGVDFDLPK
+761 YGGVDFDLPK
-771 PGGFIKNDTLF
+771 PGGIIKNDTLF
-782 VNSVFPGMN
+782 VNSVFPGLD
-791 VRFSRDGSIPT
+791 VRFTRNGSLP
-802 SEDELYLKEIKVL
+802 SSDDELYTKEFKVL
-815 PTESIVLRSFDQT
+815 SSELIVLRLFDKT
-828 GRGGRHI
+828 GRGGRDI
-835 VVSK
+835 VVNR

>member
-1 MFVGLN
+1 

-33 LVFDIKKVDS
+33 LVFDIKKVDP
-43 ENNTSAI
+43 ENNTSI
-50 KFVLS
+50 INFVLS
-55 NNSDNTIDSKNWSL
+55 NTSDNSIDSKNWSL

-165 ITRYNDNKLTK
+165 ISRYNDNKLTK

-215 ADVIDLFFNNL
+215 ADVIDLYFNNL

-241 DILLTKDESLKD
+241 DILLTKDESLND

-301 IHDIP
+301 IHDMP

-497 DDAGVKL
+497 DDAGIKL

-556 VDVSGWEDV
+556 IDVSGWEDV
-565 LLVHGKDGQNSIDIN
+565 LLVHGEDEQNSIDIN

-675 VTMDNKMKSNFLGVQ
+675 VTMDNKMKSNFLGIQ

-726 TKNLLSKNIDEIM
+726 TKNLLSQNIDEIM
-739 NKEWSYFVNTLGH
+739 TKEWSYFVNTLGH
-752 RILNHLSLL
+752 RILNHLSFL

-815 PTESIVLRSFDQT
+815 PSESIVLRSFDQT

>member
-1 MFVGLN
+1 

-33 LVFDIKKVDS
+33 LVFDIKKVDP
-43 ENNTSAI
+43 ENNKSVI
-50 KFVLS
+50 NFVLS
-55 NNSDNTIDSKNWSL
+55 NTSDNSIDSKNWSL

-165 ITRYNDNKLTK
+165 ISRYNDNKLTK

-215 ADVIDLFFNNL
+215 ADVIDLYSNNL
-226 TEYLDIKHNKNNGDH
+226 DEFLNIKHNKNNGDH
-241 DILLTKDESLKD
+241 DILLTKDESLND

-301 IHDIP
+301 IHDMP

-371 TADERDHLNPA
+371 TTDERDHLNPA

-565 LLVHGKDGQNSIDIN
+565 LLVHGEDGQNSIDIN

-675 VTMDNKMKSNFLGVQ
+675 VTLDRKMKNNFLGIQ

-726 TKNLLSKNIDEIM
+726 TKNLSSQNIDEIM
-739 NKEWSYFVNTLGH
+739 TKEWSYFVNTLGH
-752 RILNHLSLL
+752 RILNHLSFL

-771 PGGFIKNDTLF
+771 PGGFIKNDILF
-782 VNSVFPGMN
+782 VNSVFPGMD

-815 PTESIVLRSFDQT
+815 PSESIVLRSFDQT

>member
-1 MFVGLN
+1 

-33 LVFDIKKVDS
+33 LVFDIKKVDP
-43 ENNTSAI
+43 ENNTSVI
-50 KFVLS
+50 NFVLS
-55 NNSDNTIDSKNWSL
+55 NTSDKSIDSKNWSL

-165 ITRYNDNKLTK
+165 ISRYNDNKLTK

-215 ADVIDLFFNNL
+215 ADVIDLYFNNL

-241 DILLTKDESLKD
+241 DILLTKDESLND

-301 IHDIP
+301 IHDMP

-529 NVNKTITFDNLVENA
+529 NVNKTITFNNLVENA

-556 VDVSGWEDV
+556 IDVSGWEDV
-565 LLVHGKDGQNSIDIN
+565 LLVHGEDEQNSIDIN

-675 VTMDNKMKSNFLGVQ
+675 VTLDRKMKNNFLGIQ

-726 TKNLLSKNIDEIM
+726 TKNLSSQNIDEIM
-739 NKEWSYFVNTLGH
+739 TKEWSYFVNTLGH
-752 RILNHLSLL
+752 RILNHLSFL
-761 YDGVDFDLPK
+761 YDGVNFDLPK
-771 PGGFIKNDTLF
+771 PGGFIKNDILF
-782 VNSVFPGMN
+782 VNSVFPGMDI
-791 VRFSRDGSIPT
+791 RFSRDGSIPT

-815 PTESIVLRSFDQT
+815 PSESIVLRSFDQT

>member
-1 MFVGLN
+1 MR
-7 MKKNFYLL
+7 Y
-15 ILSFFLFSCNEID
+15 FFLFLIIICCFSCNEID
-28 KNRFS
+28 NNNIS
-33 LVFDIKKVDS
+33 LIFDIKKVDT
-43 ENNTSAI
+43 ENNTSLVNFI
-50 KFVLS
+50 LS
-55 NNSDNTIDSKNWSL
+55 NNSNNSIDSKNWSI

-78 DNNSLPEGVTYESI
+78 DNNSLPEGVTFESI
-92 NGDYRRL
+92 NGDYRKL
-99 NFDGFQLKKNSSIEF
+99 NFQGFQLKKNSSIEF

-128 PQGVFIRDDSRDITY
+128 PQGVFIRDDLSDITLD
-143 EVDTEIK
+143 VNTEIK
-150 WKTAEGIEKLNLPNS
+150 WRTADGIEKLNLPNS
-165 ITRYNDNKLTK
+165 ISRYNNNKLTK

-188 TPKSIKKIR
+188 TPKSIKKIN
-197 GKFEVKDTFNIS
+197 GKFELEDTFNIS

-215 ADVIDLFFNNL
+215 TDVIDLYLKNSNEF
-226 TEYLDIKHNKNNGDH
+226 LDIKHNKNNGDY
-241 DILLTKDESLKD
+241 DIILTKNESLND
-253 EEYKLDIIDEEIKIN
+253 EEYKLNIFDGEIKIN

-285 LVNAKLEGS
+285 LINAKIEGS

-301 IHDIP
+301 IHDMP

-371 TADERDHLNPA
+371 TVDERDHLNPA
-382 YGSGSKTNMLYG
+382 YGSGSKINELYG
-394 SGYLKRSEFIEIVK
+394 SGYLERSEFIEIVK
-408 YANERNIEIIPEIN
+408 YANKRNIEIIPEIN

-441 LELNDTLKAE
+441 LELNDTTKAE

-457 LNDQSRYISAQ
+457 LNDKSRYISAQ

-488 VIDELYFMF
+488 VIDELSFMF

-529 NVNKTITFDNLVENA
+529 NVNNNAITFNNLVENA
-544 FRRVIYLLNDRN
+544 FRRVIELLNDRN
-556 VDVSGWEDV
+556 INVGGWEDV
-565 LLVHGKDGQNSIDIN
+565 LLVHGKEGQNSIDIN

-649 WLTEPL
+649 WLTEPI
-655 NVYAKT
+655 NVYSKT

-670 KNPNS
+670 KNPKS
-675 VTMDNKMKSNFLGVQ
+675 VALDKKMESNFLGIQ

-726 TKNLLSKNIDEIM
+726 TKNLSSQDIDEIM
-739 NKEWSYFVNTLGH
+739 SKEWSYFVNTLGH
-752 RILNHLSLL
+752 RTLNHLSLL
-761 YDGVDFDLPK
+761 FDGVDFDLPK
-771 PGGFIKNDTLF
+771 PGGIIKNDTLF
-782 VNSVFPGMN
+782 VNLVFPGME
-791 VRFSRDGSIPT
+791 VRFTRDGSIP
-802 SEDELYLKEIKVL
+802 SPEDELYIKELKVL
-815 PTESIVLRSFDQT
+815 SSESIVLRSFDKT

-835 VVSK
+835 VVTK

>member
-1 MFVGLN
+1 MR
-7 MKKNFYLL
+7 YLL
-15 ILSFFLFSCNEID
+15 IFSFIMFSCSETD
-28 KNRFS
+28 KNSFS
-33 LVFDIKKVDS
+33 LVFDIKKVDT
-43 ENNTSAI
+43 ENNTSVI
-50 KFVLS
+50 NFVLS
-55 NNSDNTIDSKNWSL
+55 NNSNYSIHSKNWSI

-78 DNNSLPEGVTYESI
+78 DNNSLPEGVTFESI
-92 NGDYRRL
+92 NGDYRKL
-99 NFDGFQLKKNSSIEF
+99 NFEDFQLKKNSSIEF
-114 EFLMNGFWDRLVLG
+114 EFLMNGFWERLVLG
-128 PQGVFIRDDSRDITY
+128 PQGVFIRDDLRDTTY
-143 EVDTEIK
+143 DVDTEIK
-150 WKTAEGIEKLNLPNS
+150 WRAAEGIEKLNLPNS
-165 ITRYNDNKLTK
+165 KSRYNDNKLTK
-176 HLHGNMIGNIIP
+176 HLHRNMIGDIIP
-188 TPKSIKKIR
+188 TPKSIKKIS
-197 GKFEVKDTFNIS
+197 GKYELKDTFNIS
-209 FNDNEF
+209 FNDDEFTDVINLYLKNSNEF
-215 ADVIDLFFNNL
+215 LG
-226 TEYLDIKHNKNNGDH
+226 IKHNKNVEDY
-241 DILLTKDESLKD
+241 DILLTKNESFSD
-253 EEYKLDIIDEEIKIN
+253 EEYTLNIIDEKIKIN

-285 LVNAKLEGS
+285 LINAKIEKS
-294 DFISNYQ
+294 NFISNYE
-301 IHDIP
+301 IHDVP

-323 PKKIKQLL
+323 PQKIKQLL

-371 TADERDHLNPA
+371 TSDERDHLNPA

-497 DDAGVKL
+497 DDAGIKL

-565 LLVHGKDGQNSIDIN
+565 LLVHGEDGQNSIDIN

-675 VTMDNKMKSNFLGVQ
+675 VTMDNKMKSNFLGIQ

-726 TKNLLSKNIDEIM
+726 TKNLLSRNIDEIM
-739 NKEWSYFVNTLGH
+739 TKEWSYFVNTLGH
-752 RILNHLSLL
+752 RILNHLSFL

-782 VNSVFPGMN
+782 VNSVFPGMDI
-791 VRFSRDGSIPT
+791 RFSRDGSIPT

-815 PTESIVLRSFDQT
+815 PSESIVLRSFDQT

>member
-1 MFVGLN
+1 MFKYL
-7 MKKNFYLL
+7 KKHYII

-28 KNRFS
+28 KNTFS

-43 ENNTSAI
+43 ENNTSVI
-50 KFVLS
+50 NFVLS
-55 NNSDNTIDSKNWSL
+55 NTSNNSIDSKNWSL

-165 ITRYNDNKLTK
+165 ISRYNDNKLTK

-382 YGSGSKTNMLYG
+382 YGSGSKINMLYG

-497 DDAGVKL
+497 DDAGIKL

-655 NVYAKT
+655 NVYSKT

-675 VTMDNKMKSNFLGVQ
+675 VTLDTKMKNNFLGIQ

-719 WSQQDQW
+719 WSQKDQW
-726 TKNLLSKNIDEIM
+726 TKNLLSQNIDEIM
-739 NKEWSYFVNTLGH
+739 TKEWSYFVNTLGH
-752 RILNHLSLL
+752 RILNHLSFL

>member
-1 MFVGLN
+1 

-33 LVFDIKKVDS
+33 LVFDIKKVDP
-43 ENNTSAI
+43 ENNTSI
-50 KFVLS
+50 INFVLS
-55 NNSDNTIDSKNWSL
+55 NTSDNSIDSKNWSL

-143 EVDTEIK
+143 DVDTEIK

-165 ITRYNDNKLTK
+165 ISRYNDNKLTK

-215 ADVIDLFFNNL
+215 ADVIDLYLKNL
-226 TEYLDIKHNKNNGDH
+226 EEYLEIKHNKNNGDH

-301 IHDIP
+301 IHDMP

-382 YGSGSKTNMLYG
+382 YGSGSKINMLYG

-497 DDAGVKL
+497 DDAGIKL

-556 VDVSGWEDV
+556 VNVSGWEDV
-565 LLVHGKDGQNSIDIN
+565 LLVHGEDGQNSIDIN

-675 VTMDNKMKSNFLGVQ
+675 VTMDNKMKSNFLGIQ

-726 TKNLLSKNIDEIM
+726 TKNLLSQNIDEIM
-739 NKEWSYFVNTLGH
+739 TKEWSYFVNTLGH
-752 RILNHLSLL
+752 RILNHLSFL

-815 PTESIVLRSFDQT
+815 SSESIVLRSFDQT

>member
-1 MFVGLN
+1 
-7 MKKNFYLL
+7 MKKKYYLF
-15 ILSFFLFSCNEID
+15 ILSFFLYSCNEIE
-28 KNRFS
+28 KNSFS
-33 LVFDIKKVDS
+33 LVFDIKKVDP
-43 ENNTSAI
+43 ENNTSVI
-50 KFVLS
+50 NFVLS
-55 NNSDNTIDSKNWSL
+55 NNSDNSIDSKKWSL

-165 ITRYNDNKLTK
+165 ISRYNDNKLTK

-197 GKFEVKDTFNIS
+197 GKFEVKDTFNVS

-215 ADVIDLFFNNL
+215 ADVIDLYLKNL
-226 TEYLDIKHNKNNGDH
+226 EEYLEIKHNKNNGDH

-294 DFISNYQ
+294 DFISNHQ
-301 IHDIP
+301 IHDMP

-441 LELNDTLKAE
+441 LELNDTHKAE

-474 ISICKESSFKFFEK
+474 ISICKESSFKFIEK

-504 KNFHLGGD
+504 QNFHLGGD

-529 NVNKTITFDNLVENA
+529 NVNNTITFNNLVENA
-544 FRRVIYLLNDRN
+544 FRRVIDLLNKRSVN
-556 VDVSGWEDV
+556 VSGWEDV

-605 YKFANLGYNV
+605 YKFANLGYDV

-655 NVYAKT
+655 NVYSKT

-670 KNPNS
+670 KNPKS
-675 VTMDNKMKSNFLGVQ
+675 VVLDKKMESNFLGIQ

-726 TKNLLSKNIDEIM
+726 TKNLSIQNIDEIM
-739 NKEWSYFVNTLGH
+739 TKEWSYFVNTLGH
-752 RILNHLSLL
+752 RTLNHLSLL
-761 YDGVDFDLPK
+761 FDGVDFDLPK
-771 PGGFIKNDTLF
+771 PGGIIKNDTLF
-782 VNSVFPGMN
+782 VNSVFPGME
-791 VRFSRDGSIPT
+791 VRYTRDGSIP
-802 SEDELYLKEIKVL
+802 SPEDELYIKELKVL
-815 PTESIVLRSFDQT
+815 SSESIVLRSFDQT

-835 VVSK
+835 VVTK

>member
-1 MFVGLN
+1 

-33 LVFDIKKVDS
+33 LVFDIKKVDP
-43 ENNTSAI
+43 ENNTSVI
-50 KFVLS
+50 NFVLS
-55 NNSDNTIDSKNWSL
+55 NTSDNSIDSKNWSL

-165 ITRYNDNKLTK
+165 ISRYNDNKLTK

-215 ADVIDLFFNNL
+215 ADVIDLYFNNL
-226 TEYLDIKHNKNNGDH
+226 NEYLDIKHNKNNGDH
-241 DILLTKDESLKD
+241 DILLIKDESLKD

-301 IHDIP
+301 IHDMP

-529 NVNKTITFDNLVENA
+529 NVNKTVTFDNLVENA

-565 LLVHGKDGQNSIDIN
+565 LLVHGEDGQNSIDIN

-675 VTMDNKMKSNFLGVQ
+675 VTMDNKMKSNFLGIQ

-726 TKNLLSKNIDEIM
+726 TKNLLSQNIDEIM
-739 NKEWSYFVNTLGH
+739 TKEWSYFVNTLGH
-752 RILNHLSLL
+752 RILNHLSFL

-815 PTESIVLRSFDQT
+815 PSESIVLRSFDQT

>member
-1 MFVGLN
+1 

-33 LVFDIKKVDS
+33 LVFDIKKVDP
-43 ENNTSAI
+43 ENNKSVI
-50 KFVLS
+50 NFVLS
-55 NNSDNTIDSKNWSL
+55 NTSDNSIDSKKWSL

-165 ITRYNDNKLTK
+165 ISRYNDNKLTK

-215 ADVIDLFFNNL
+215 ADVIDLYSNNL
-226 TEYLDIKHNKNNGDH
+226 DEFLNIKHNKNNGDH
-241 DILLTKDESLKD
+241 DILLTKDESLND

-301 IHDIP
+301 IHDMP

-394 SGYLKRSEFIEIVK
+394 SGYLKRSEFIEIIK

-529 NVNKTITFDNLVENA
+529 NVNKTITFNNLVENA

-556 VDVSGWEDV
+556 IDVSGWEDV
-565 LLVHGKDGQNSIDIN
+565 LLVHGEDEQNSIDIN

-675 VTMDNKMKSNFLGVQ
+675 VTLDRKMKNNFLGIQ

-726 TKNLLSKNIDEIM
+726 TKNLSSQNIDEIM
-739 NKEWSYFVNTLGH
+739 TKEWSYFVNTLGH
-752 RILNHLSLL
+752 RILNHLSFL

>member
-1 MFVGLN
+1 
-7 MKKNFYLL
+7 MKKKYYLF
-15 ILSFFLFSCNEID
+15 ILSFFLYSCNEIE
-28 KNRFS
+28 KNSFS
-33 LVFDIKKVDS
+33 LVFDIKKVDP
-43 ENNTSAI
+43 ENNTSVI
-50 KFVLS
+50 NFVLS
-55 NNSDNTIDSKNWSL
+55 NNSDNSIDSKKWSL

-165 ITRYNDNKLTK
+165 ISRYNDNKLTK

-197 GKFEVKDTFNIS
+197 GKFEVKDTFNVS

-215 ADVIDLFFNNL
+215 ADVIDLYLKNL
-226 TEYLDIKHNKNNGDH
+226 EEYLEIKHNKNNGDH

-285 LVNAKLEGS
+285 LVNAKLERS

-301 IHDIP
+301 IHDMP

-441 LELNDTLKAE
+441 LELNDTHKAE

-474 ISICKESSFKFFEK
+474 ISICKESSFKFIEK

-504 KNFHLGGD
+504 QNFHLGGD

-529 NVNKTITFDNLVENA
+529 NVNNTITFNNLVENA
-544 FRRVIYLLNDRN
+544 FRRVIDLLNKRSVN
-556 VDVSGWEDV
+556 VSGWEDV

-605 YKFANLGYNV
+605 YKFANLGYDV

-655 NVYAKT
+655 NVYSKT

-670 KNPNS
+670 KNPKS
-675 VTMDNKMKSNFLGVQ
+675 VVLDKKMESNFLGIQ

-726 TKNLLSKNIDEIM
+726 TKNLSSQNIDEIM
-739 NKEWSYFVNTLGH
+739 TKEWSYFVNTLGH
-752 RILNHLSLL
+752 RTLNHLSLL
-761 YDGVDFDLPK
+761 FGGVDFDLPK
-771 PGGFIKNDTLF
+771 PGGIIKNDTLF
-782 VNSVFPGMN
+782 VNSVFPGME
-791 VRFSRDGSIPT
+791 VRFTRDGSIP
-802 SEDELYLKEIKVL
+802 SPDDELYIKELEVL
-815 PTESIVLRSFDQT
+815 SSESIVLRLFDQT

-835 VVSK
+835 IVTK

>member
-1 MFVGLN
+1 
-7 MKKNFYLL
+7 MKKNYYLI
-15 ILSFFLFSCNEID
+15 ILSFFLFSCNKID
-28 KNRFS
+28 KNSFS
-33 LVFDIKKVDS
+33 LVFDIKKVDT
-43 ENNTSAI
+43 ENNTSVI
-50 KFVLS
+50 NFVLS
-55 NNSDNTIDSKNWSL
+55 NNTDNSIDSKNWSL

-78 DNNSLPEGVTYESI
+78 DNNSLPEGVTFESI
-92 NGDYRRL
+92 NGDYRKL

-165 ITRYNDNKLTK
+165 ISRYNDNKLTK

-215 ADVIDLFFNNL
+215 TDVIDLYINNL
-226 TEYLDIKHNKNNGDH
+226 SQFLDIKHNKNNGDH
-241 DILLTKDESLKD
+241 DILLSKDESLKD
-253 EEYKLDIIDEEIKIN
+253 EEYKLDIIDEEIIIN

-301 IHDIP
+301 IHDMP

-371 TADERDHLNPA
+371 TVDERDHLNPA

-488 VIDELYFMF
+488 VIDELSFMF

-556 VDVSGWEDV
+556 IDVSGWEDV
-565 LLVHGKDGQNSIDIN
+565 LLVHGKDGQNSININ

-605 YKFANLGYNV
+605 YKFANLGYDV

-655 NVYAKT
+655 NVYSKT

-670 KNPNS
+670 KNPKS
-675 VTMDNKMKSNFLGVQ
+675 VALDKKMERKFLGIQ

-726 TKNLLSKNIDEIM
+726 TKNLSSQNIDEIM
-739 NKEWSYFVNTLGH
+739 SKEWSYFVNTLGH

-761 YDGVDFDLPK
+761 FGGVDFDLPK
-771 PGGFIKNDTLF
+771 PGGIIKNDTLF
-782 VNSVFPGMN
+782 VNSIFPGME
-791 VRFSRDGSIPT
+791 VRYTRDGSIP
-802 SEDELYLKEIKVL
+802 SPEDELYIKEIKVL
-815 PTESIVLRSFDQT
+815 TSELIVLRSFDQT

-835 VVSK
+835 VVTK